1 MEGEGKM
8 NVTVHEKANSKVAVV
23 RAEGVL
29 LKEVGDALDLMAAV
43 RHEHD
48 CDKMVVNKANISE
61 AFFDLR
67 SGLAGETLQK
77 YTNYRMKLAVVG
89 DFSGYGS
96 KALRDLI
103 YESNNGNQVFFL
115 PDETAAIERLH
126 NIY

>member
-1 MEGEGKM
+1 M

-89 DFSGYGS
+89 DFP
-96 KALRDLI
+96 A
-103 YESNNGNQVFFL
+103 
-115 PDETAAIERLH
+115 TAARRCGT
-126 NIY
+126 